1 MKLAFFFFLGMI
13 LGSIAGIFAMCLFQI
28 NKKD

>member
-1 MKLAFFFFLGMI
+1 MKLALFFFLGAA
-13 LGSIAGIFAMCLFQI
+13 LGGMAGIFAMCLFQI